1 MSITAKSISLL
12 LVIAAQVATGVWGH
26 SVGFSKGVAAAESKY
41 QKADIAALKGV
52 IANTEKL
59 TKAADAAS
67 LAMNKSI
74 VDRQAADRK
83 TTQDFKHALST
94 TAHLRVS
101 CVFDNSIMRQLSE
114 AADRADQA
122 ATSGIV
128 SAVPTSTKA
137 K

>member
-1 MSITAKSISLL
+1 MNLKLKILAVVSAIILQLTFG
-12 LVIAAQVATGVWGH
+12 GVMYLHGH
-26 SVGFSKGVAAAESKY
+26 DTGFSAAESKH
-41 QKADIAALKGV
+41 QKADIAALNGV

-67 LAMNKSI
+67 LAINKSI

-101 CVFDNSIMRQLSE
+101 CVFDNNIMRQLSE

-122 ATSGIV
+122 TTSGIV
-128 SAVPTSTKA
+128 GAMPTRTKA